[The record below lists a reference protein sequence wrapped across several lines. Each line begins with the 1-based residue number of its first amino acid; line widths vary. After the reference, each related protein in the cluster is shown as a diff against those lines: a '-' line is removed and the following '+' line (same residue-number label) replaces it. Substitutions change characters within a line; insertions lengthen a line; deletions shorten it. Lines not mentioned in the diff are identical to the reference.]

1 MSRPLPA
8 AVASST
14 GEGLL
19 GMPWAAQLYVCVM
32 IVAGGICLFLA
43 LPRIDLSS
51 PGWLAALLVVGLAT
65 ATVHLPLPLTQ
76 SRSSMSVSH
85 AVVVMAMLTSG
96 PAAAVLLVVATTLVQ
111 STVRTR
117 LASRPHRTLFN
128 IGSLAVTVTLAAG
141 TYSYLRVDHGNW
153 LDTVGGPLAC
163 AELVYFL
170 VNTVLVATAVALTTR
185 QPLVRVWRSDFMWT
199 SPGYFLGAIAA
210 GTAYSLSQQNALW
223 WIAIAIPL
231 YLIIDSYRTYIG
243 RLKVGQEKAQQA
255 LEVQFG
261 IVQALAA
268 AIESKDRTRKPN
280 RKGIGLV

>member
-1 MSRPLPA
+1 
-8 AVASST
+8 
-14 GEGLL
+14 
-19 GMPWAAQLYVCVM
+19 MPWAARLYVCVM
-32 IVAGGICLFLA
+32 IAAGFLCLFLA

-141 TYSYLRVDHGNW
+141 TYSYLRVDHGN
-153 LDTVGGPLAC
+153 
-163 AELVYFL
+163 
-170 VNTVLVATAVALTTR
+170 
-185 QPLVRVWRSDFMWT
+185 
-199 SPGYFLGAIAA
+199 
-210 GTAYSLSQQNALW
+210 
-223 WIAIAIPL
+223 
-231 YLIIDSYRTYIG
+231 
-243 RLKVGQEKAQQA
+243 
-255 LEVQFG
+255 
-261 IVQALAA
+261 
-268 AIESKDRTRKPN
+268 
-280 RKGIGLV
+280 